1 MERVAVFINGEL
13 GKSIIRR
20 VIDHPDLE
28 LSVVVL
34 NARNKRSNDYKD
46 AVIEIQNSLNVN
58 FNVYEWSVDLIT
70 DENFLTDIKV
80 SEIAISAL
88 FGHIIPS
95 EIIEIFKSRIINL
108 HPSLLPLGKG
118 SDPVPW
124 GIIQGYSQGAT
135 IHAVTE
141 KLDSG
146 MILSQ
151 EIIYSDL
158 GMNAGEIYQNCID
171 SLLKQ
176 FDSVIDKVVKDD
188 LKLIEQN
195 NLKTAP
201 RKSFELQE
209 LQIIDANEMCTTE
222 SLIRRIQALT
232 FSDGRRPKLRDKQ
245 GNMWTINLSLKKEE

>member
-1 MERVAVFINGEL
+1 MKRVVVFVNGEL
-13 GKSIIRR
+13 GKTIIRR

-28 LSVVVL
+28 LIAVVL
-34 NARNKRSNDYKD
+34 NARKKRSNDYKD
-46 AVIEIQNSLNVN
+46 SVAAIQNSLSAN
-58 FNVYEWSVDLIT
+58 FNVYDWSVDLIT
-70 DENFLTDIKV
+70 DENFLNDIRI

-88 FGHIIPS
+88 FGHIIPN

-124 GIIQGYSQGAT
+124 GIIEGYSQGAT

-141 KLDSG
+141 SLDSG
-146 MILSQ
+146 KILSQ
-151 EIIYSDL
+151 ELIDSDL
-158 GMNAGEIYQNCID
+158 GMNAGEIYHNCID

-176 FDSVIDKVVKDD
+176 FDSIIDQVIDDD
-188 LKLIEQN
+188 LMLIEQD
-195 NLKTAP
+195 NLQTVP

-209 LQIIDANEMCTTE
+209 LQIIDANETL
-222 SLIRRIQALT
+222 SIDNLIRRIQALT

-245 GNMWTINLSLKKEE
+245 GNIWTINLSLKKDE